1 MSIFSHP
8 AYDNHEQ
15 VAFYQD
21 AKSGLKAII
30 AVHNTNLGPSLGGC
44 RMWPYA
50 DDGEALNDVL
60 RLSRGMTYKSA
71 MAGLKLGGGKAVIIG
86 DPRKQKT
93 PELLRSMGDF
103 INTMGGR
110 YITAEDSGTSVAD
123 MEIIGERTKFV
134 SGVVHGSEHGGDPSP
149 STAYGVFVGLKAAA
163 QHRWGREDLTGLKVA
178 VQGVGNVGFR
188 LAKMLK
194 DAGAELYVTDIFQD
208 NIDRAV
214 NELGAIAVDANEI
227 FDLDVDLFAPCALG
241 AILNDDTIARLKA
254 TVIAGAANNQLA
266 EARHAAVL
274 REKGI
279 LYTPDYVINA
289 GGIIDVYYQQQHQL
303 QGDHSPAQMKEHV
316 ETIGTTLREVFQRA
330 DETGETTAEVAD
342 RIAEE
347 RFGHERALKKTDAAA
362 A

>member
-8 AYDNHEQ
+8 AYDKHEQ
-15 VAFYQD
+15 VAFCQD

-86 DPRKQKT
+86 DPRKEKT
-93 PELLRSMGDF
+93 PELLRAMGDF
-103 INTMGGR
+103 INTLGGR

-123 MEIIGERTKFV
+123 MHIIGERTQYV
-134 SGVVHGSEHGGDPSP
+134 SGLIAESEHGGDPSP
-149 STAYGVFVGLKAAA
+149 STAYGVFVGLKAAVE
-163 QHRWGREDLTGLKVA
+163 HRWGKSDLSGLKVSL
-178 VQGVGNVGFR
+178 QGVGNVGLR
-188 LAKMLK
+188 LAKLLK
-194 DAGAELYVTDIFQD
+194 DAGAELFVTDIFQD

-214 NELGAIAVDANEI
+214 SELGATAVGADEI

-241 AILNDDTIARLKA
+241 AVLNDDTIARLKVGA
-254 TVIAGAANNQLA
+254 VAGAANNQLT
-266 EARHAAVL
+266 EMRHAAAL
-274 REKGI
+274 GEKGI
-279 LYTPDYVINA
+279 LYAPDYVINA
-289 GGIIDVYYQQQHQL
+289 GGIIDVYYQQQ
-303 QGDHSPAQMKEHV
+303 GDYDPARVKAHI
-316 ETIGTTLREVFQRA
+316 ETIGSTMQEIFQRA
-330 DETGETTAEVAD
+330 AETGETTAHVAD

-347 RFGHERALKKTDAAA
+347 RFGHEDASKNIDPAAA
-362 A
+362 

>member
-71 MAGLKLGGGKAVIIG
+71 MAGLKLGGGKSVIIG

-93 PELLRSMGDF
+93 PELLRAMGEF
-103 INTMGGR
+103 INTLGGR

-123 MEIIGERTKFV
+123 MEIIGETTKFV

-149 STAYGVFVGLKAAA
+149 STAYGVFVGLKAAVE
-163 QHRWGREDLTGLKVA
+163 HKWGKSDLNGLKVSL
-178 VQGVGNVGFR
+178 QGVGNVGFR

-208 NIDRAV
+208 NVDRAV
-214 NELGAIAVDANEI
+214 RELGAIAVSSEEI
-227 FDLDVDLFAPCALG
+227 FDVQADLFAPCALG
-241 AILNDDTIARLKA
+241 AILNDDSIARLKVG
-254 TVIAGAANNQLA
+254 VIAGAANNQLA
-266 EARHAAVL
+266 EARHAEVL
-274 REKGI
+274 REKGV
-279 LYTPDYVINA
+279 LYAPDYVINA
-289 GGIIDVYYQQQHQL
+289 GGIIDVYYQQQGVFDQQKVKAHI
-303 QGDHSPAQMKEHV
+303 
-316 ETIGTTLREVFQRA
+316 ETIGGTMHEVFQRA
-330 DETGETTAEVAD
+330 DEMGRTTAEVAD
-342 RIAEE
+342 HIAEE
-347 RFGHERALKKTDAAA
+347 RFGHERALKKTDSVAA
-362 A
+362 

>member
-8 AYDNHEQ
+8 AYDKHEQ

-86 DPRKQKT
+86 DPRKDKT
-93 PELLRSMGDF
+93 PELLRAMGDF
-103 INTMGGR
+103 INTLGGR

-123 MEIIGERTKFV
+123 MHIIGERTKFV
-134 SGVVHGSEHGGDPSP
+134 SGLIAESEHGGDPSP
-149 STAYGVFVGLKAAA
+149 STAYGVFVGLKAAVE
-163 QHRWGREDLTGLKVA
+163 HRWGRTDLNGLKVS

-188 LAKMLK
+188 LAKLLK
-194 DAGAELYVTDIFQD
+194 EAGAEIFVTDIFQD

-214 NELGAIAVDANEI
+214 NELGATAVGADEI
-227 FDLDVDLFAPCALG
+227 FDLDVDLFAPCAMG
-241 AILNDDTIARLKA
+241 AILNDDTIARLKVGA
-254 TVIAGAANNQLA
+254 IAGAANNQLA
-266 EARHAAVL
+266 EERHAAVL

-279 LYTPDYVINA
+279 LYSPDYVINA
-289 GGIIDVYYQQQHQL
+289 GGIIDVYYQQQ
-303 QGDHSPAQMKEHV
+303 GDYKPARVKEHI
-316 ETIGTTLREVFQRA
+316 ETIGTTMKEVFLRA
-330 DETGETTAEVAD
+330 DETGETTAHVAD

-347 RFGHERALKKTDAAA
+347 RFGHEDAVNGALKKTDSEAA
-362 A
+362 